1 MAYMSLIIYIF
12 LDKLWLC
19 RFYSF
24 CILILCSG
32 CVGLAT
38 WLNKHLMRLL
48 LNLIALMKSPTRTAP
63 LLCSFFGIISPCGP
77 RIYRRREVNAINFSL
92 PSLLEASV
100 NFLFIYF
107 GFEVQRS
114 SRIILVSK
122 FLLWFNYE
130 NLVVLEI
137 KYQFDCSKSKLVI
150 QGLRVSR
157 FQLCTVFSFFLS
169 LITGFRFFFPAV
181 YFKRLIAVSYTSCY
195 IYYLFIFLLIYVV
208 SIRIG

>member
-38 WLNKHLMRLL
+38 WLNKPLMRLL

-100 NFLFIYF
+100 NFLFIYLF
-107 GFEVQRS
+107 WFWGSEVLKNYPRLKIFSLIKLWKLSCVRNQISIWSLREQACYTRVESIMVPIVHSIFFFSFSCHWFQIFLSCSLLQEAYRS
-114 SRIILVSK
+114 FLY
-122 FLLWFNYE
+122 FLLY
-130 NLVVLEI
+130 LLSI
-137 KYQFDCSKSKLVI
+137 Y
-150 QGLRVSR
+150 
-157 FQLCTVFSFFLS
+157 FSFNICS
-169 LITGFRFFFPAV
+169 
-181 YFKRLIAVSYTSCY
+181 
-195 IYYLFIFLLIYVV
+195 
-208 SIRIG
+208 